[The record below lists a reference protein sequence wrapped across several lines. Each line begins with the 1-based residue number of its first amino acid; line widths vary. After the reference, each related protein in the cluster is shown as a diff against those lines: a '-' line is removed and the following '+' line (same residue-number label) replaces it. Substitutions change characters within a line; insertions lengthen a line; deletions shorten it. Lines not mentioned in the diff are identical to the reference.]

1 MFNCLNL
8 RCASIFVLL
17 IANVYSGAQ
26 AQSVKPWQNIGRAA
40 TVNEIKA
47 WDIDVRPDFKGLP
60 SGAGSVA
67 KGELVWEAKCVSCHG
82 TFGESS
88 EIFAPMVGGT
98 GKADIAS
105 GNAANLLRS
114 DYPQRTSL
122 MKLSTLSTL
131 WDYINR
137 AMPWNE
143 PKSLSVEEVYA
154 VTAYILH
161 LGDILPADFVL
172 SNANIAQVQAMLPN
186 RNGMTNKHGMGSVDG
201 KPDVQGST
209 CMSNCKA
216 YAETSSLPA
225 YALDAHGNLV
235 DQSRS
240 IGPSRGMKTVTTSK
254 PAFINAAVAENASIA
269 KAGSELA
276 AEKLAKDAHCFACHA
291 LSSKVLGPSFKEVSA
306 KYRGSATSTAM
317 IQARIKNGAVGIWGA
332 IPMPAHPQVSDDSLK
347 QIVEWVLVQ

>member
-1 MFNCLNL
+1 MFNFLNL
-8 RCASIFVLL
+8 RCVGISILLVAS
-17 IANVYSGAQ
+17 AYSNAQ
-26 AQSVKPWQNIGRAA
+26 TQLAKPWQNIGRAA

-60 SGAGSVA
+60 NGAGSVA
-67 KGELVWEAKCVSCHG
+67 KGEVVWEAKCVSCHG

-98 GKADIAS
+98 GKADIVS
-105 GNAANLLRS
+105 GNAANLLRA
-114 DYPQRTSL
+114 DFPQRTSL

-137 AMPWNE
+137 AMPWNS
-143 PKSLSVEEVYA
+143 PKSLNVEEVYS

-186 RNGMTNKHGMGSVDG
+186 RNGMTNQHGMGSVDG
-201 KPDVQGST
+201 KPDVQGSS
-209 CMSNCKA
+209 CMNNCKA

-235 DQSRS
+235 EQSRL
-240 IGPSRGMKTVTTSK
+240 IGPSRGMRTVNSSK
-254 PAFINAAVAENASIA
+254 PEFANSTVIENSTGA
-269 KAGSELA
+269 KAGSGLA
-276 AEKLAKDAHCFACHA
+276 AEKLAKDANCFACHA
-291 LSSKVLGPSFKEVSA
+291 VSSKVLGPSFKEVSA

-317 IQARIKNGAVGIWGA
+317 VQARIKNGAVGVWGA
-332 IPMPAHPQVSDDSLK
+332 IPMPAHPQLSDDSLK

>member
-1 MFNCLNL
+1 MFNCLSL
-8 RCASIFVLL
+8 GCASIFVLL
-17 IANVYSGAQ
+17 IATLSSGVQ

-60 SGAGSVA
+60 NGSGSVA

-88 EIFAPMVGGT
+88 ETFAPMVGGT
-98 GKADIAS
+98 SKADIIS
-105 GNAANLLRS
+105 GNAANLLRA

-137 AMPWNE
+137 AMPWNA

-161 LGDILPADFVL
+161 LGDILPANFVL
-172 SNANIAQVQAMLPN
+172 SNANIAQVQGMLPN
-186 RNGMTNKHGMGSVDG
+186 RNGMTNIHGMGSVDG
-201 KPDVQGST
+201 KPDVQGSP

-216 YAETSSLPA
+216 YTETSSLPA

-235 DQSRS
+235 EQSRLV
-240 IGPSRGMKTVTTSK
+240 GPSRGMKTVTASK
-254 PAFINAAVAENASIA
+254 PASVSASEA
-269 KAGSELA
+269 KAGSELT
-276 AEKLAKDAHCFACHA
+276 AEKLAKDANCFACHA

-306 KYRGSATSTAM
+306 KYRGSATNAAI

>member
-17 IANVYSGAQ
+17 IASMYSGAQ

-60 SGAGSVA
+60 NGAGSVA
-67 KGELVWEAKCVSCHG
+67 KGEVVWEAKCVSCHG

-98 GKADIAS
+98 GKADMIS
-105 GNAANLLRS
+105 GNAANLLRA

-240 IGPSRGMKTVTTSK
+240 IGPSRGMKTVITSK
-254 PAFINAAVAENASIA
+254 PAFINAAVAENASRA
-269 KAGSELA
+269 KGGSELA
-276 AEKLAKDAHCFACHA
+276 AEKLAKDANCFACHA

>member
-8 RCASIFVLL
+8 RLACVSILL
-17 IANVYSGAQ
+17 IASTYSHAQ
-26 AQSVKPWQNIGRAA
+26 TQPVKPWQAIGRAA

-60 SGAGSVA
+60 NGAGSVS
-67 KGELVWEAKCVSCHG
+67 KGEVIWEAKCASCHG

-98 GKADIAS
+98 GKADIVS

-137 AMPWNE
+137 AMPWNA
-143 PKSLSVEEVYA
+143 PKSLSIEEVYA

-172 SNANIAQVQAMLPN
+172 SNTNIARVQAMLPN

-209 CMSNCKA
+209 CMNNCKA

-235 DQSRS
+235 EQSRL
-240 IGPSRGMKTVTTSK
+240 IGPSRGMKTV
-254 PAFINAAVAENASIA
+254 AASENASGA
-269 KAGSELA
+269 KAGSERA
-276 AEKLAKDAHCFACHA
+276 AEKLAKDANCFACHA
-291 LSSKVLGPSFKEVSA
+291 VSSKVLGPSFKEVSA
-306 KYRGSATSTAM
+306 KYRGSATSTEM

-332 IPMPAHPQVSDDSLK
+332 IPMPAHPQVSGDSLK